1 MTAEHYFSAEP
12 AGEQKILPAVFQV
25 AGKTFELQSSS
36 GTFSKGKLDAGTAVL
51 LKLSDQFP
59 TAGAVLDLG
68 CGWGAIGITI
78 AALQPATS
86 VIGVDVN
93 SRSLELANSNA
104 ARLGLSNFQAIKNE
118 QLPESHQFDAIWSN
132 PPIRIG
138 KQQLHEL
145 LSWSLAKL
153 KPTGE
158 AYLVVQK
165 QLGADSLQRWLQSEH
180 PNRKVERV
188 ATDKG
193 YRVLRVSAATHH

>member
-12 AGEQKILPAVFQV
+12 AGEQKILPVVFSV
-25 AGKTFELQSSS
+25 AGKTFELQSST

-51 LKLSDQFP
+51 LKLSERFP
-59 TAGAVLDLG
+59 AAGAVLDLG

-78 AALQPATS
+78 ASLRPETS

-93 SRSLELANSNA
+93 SRSLELAKDNA
-104 ARLGLSNFQAIKNE
+104 ARLGLSNFQALRNE
-118 QLPESHQFDAIWSN
+118 QLPESQKFDAIWSN

-145 LSWSLAKL
+145 LRWSLAKL

-165 QLGADSLQRWLQSEH
+165 QLGADSLQRWLQEEQ
-180 PNRKVERV
+180 PGRKVERV

-193 YRVLRVSAATHH
+193 YRVLKVSAATPH